1 MPVFSTVALPEELLP
16 IMAAAM
22 YCLSVVLVK
31 AAAGKREI
39 SGVSILVMNN
49 LLAGLVFAPQIFWAG
64 GMPPINIAWQPLL
77 AGAFCAAG
85 NISTFICAERGEV
98 SLMTPIMGVKI
109 LIVIFLAHILIN
121 ESLPSSII
129 LAGAV
134 CCAAVFL
141 MGWRKNSLKRAGAK
155 TTIALALSAC
165 AFYAVCDVLLQKFSP
180 NFEKGQLLGLMCAA
194 LALSIVPL
202 LPRFFREAA
211 RAKSRGIA
219 LGFFAAALMTGEM
232 FLMVLAITGSVGA
245 SLCNILYNT
254 RGVMAVALV
263 YIGGAKFESVRELD
277 KGAAARRLAGS
288 LMILAAVAAVLI

>member
-1 MPVFSTVALPEELLP
+1 MFLFSTVPVPEELLP

-31 AAAGKREI
+31 PATRQRAL
-39 SGVSILVMNN
+39 SGASILVMNN
-49 LLAGLVFAPQIFWAG
+49 LLAGLVFAPQIFLAG
-64 GMPPINIAWQPLL
+64 KMPPLEIAWQPVL

-85 NISTFICAERGEV
+85 NIATFVCAERGEV
-98 SLMTPIMGVKI
+98 SLFTPIMGVKI
-109 LIVIFLAHILIN
+109 LIVIFLAHIFIK
-121 ESLPSSII
+121 ESLPPSIT
-129 LAGAV
+129 LAGIV

-141 MGWRKNSLKRAGAK
+141 MGWRKNSLKSAGAK
-155 TTIALALSAC
+155 MTIALALSAC
-165 AFYAVCDVLLQKFSP
+165 SFYAACDVLLQKFSP
-180 NFEKGQLLGLMCAA
+180 NFEKEQLLGLMCAA
-194 LALSIVPL
+194 LALSVAPF

-211 RAKSRGIA
+211 RAPSRA
-219 LGFFAAALMTGEM
+219 LGLGFMSAALMTGEM

-263 YIGGAKFESVRELD
+263 YICGSKFESVRELD
-277 KGAAARRLAGS
+277 RGDAARRLAGS

>member
-1 MPVFSTVALPEELLP
+1 MPEELLP
-16 IMAAAM
+16 IIAAAM
-22 YCLSVVLVK
+22 YCASVMLVK
-31 AAAGKREI
+31 SSSRRRAL

-49 LLAGLVFAPQIFWAG
+49 LLAGLVFAPRIFLAG
-64 GMPPINIAWQPLL
+64 GMPSIGIAWQPML

-85 NISTFICAERGEV
+85 NIATFVCAERGEV

-109 LIVIFLAHILIN
+109 LIVILLARVLLN
-121 ESLPSSII
+121 ESLPCSITI
-129 LAGAV
+129 AGAA

-141 MGWRKNSLKRAGAK
+141 MGWSKNSLKSGRAKA
-155 TTIALALSAC
+155 TIALALAAC
-165 AFYAVCDVLLQKFSP
+165 AFYAACDVLLQKFSP

-194 LALSIVPL
+194 LPLSIIPL
-202 LPRFFREAA
+202 MPRFFREFA
-211 RAKSRGIA
+211 RCGGRERA
-219 LGFFAAALMTGEM
+219 LGLTSAALMTGEM

-263 YIGGAKFESVRELD
+263 YICGAKFASVRELD
-277 KGAAARRLAGS
+277 RGAAARRLAGS

>member
-1 MPVFSTVALPEELLP
+1 MFAYSTVAIRGELLP
-16 IMAAAM
+16 IIAAAM
-22 YCLSVVLVK
+22 YCLSVMLVK
-31 AAAGKREI
+31 AAARRREI

-49 LLAGLVFAPQIFWAG
+49 LLAGLVFAPQIFLAG
-64 GMPPINIAWQPLL
+64 GVPPLDIAWQPLL

-85 NISTFICAERGEV
+85 NIATFVCAERGEV

-109 LIVIFLAHILIN
+109 LMVILLAHILIS

-129 LAGAV
+129 LAGIV

-141 MGWRKNSLKRAGAK
+141 MGWQKNSLKSAGAK
-155 TTIALALSAC
+155 TTIALAFAAC
-165 AFYAVCDVLLQKFSP
+165 SFYAACDVLLQKFSP
-180 NFEKGQLLGLMCAA
+180 NFEKGQLLGLMCSA

-211 RAKSRGIA
+211 RARSRA
-219 LGFFAAALMTGEM
+219 LGLGFMSAALMTGEM

-263 YIGGAKFESVRELD
+263 YICGAKFESVRELD
-277 KGAAARRLAGS
+277 RGAAARRLAGS